1 MHVYEMG
8 VINMLN
14 AERFKKQIKQT
25 KDYIKELEEVENCKG
40 DVW

>member
-25 KDYIKELEEVENCKG
+25 KDYIKELEEEDSFNGVF
-40 DVW
+40 